1 MDKKTLDAMM
11 DGTVIDNKAVC
22 PECIRV
28 FNLLDADD
36 ADEYSYGHDCEA
48 LGISV
53 CLPFS
58 QPDPAVVAWVRKE
71 FQAVLRRAGETHK
84 CIALVEGDAEC
95 FTCNKPL

>member
-1 MDKKTLDAMM
+1 MDNKTLDAMM

-28 FNLLDADD
+28 FDLLDDTD
-36 ADEYSYGHDCEA
+36 SQEYLYGHDCEA
-48 LGISV
+48 LGVIVS
-53 CLPFS
+53 LPFGK
-58 QPDPAVVAWVRKE
+58 PDPAVVAEQRRE
-71 FQAVLRRAGETHK
+71 FQAVLRRARETHK